1 MSANRNSIKAFVA
14 SEREKNPFGQTAKT
28 LEQRP
33 KSSSSSNA
41 KSRSSLGSKMRK
53 STGKSA
59 LTRSNAKSQPR
70 GQTGL
75 LPGKNG
81 LLDDEGDT
89 DEVEKEMMML
99 EQVLMV
105 DQVES
110 GSPVLDDASDG
121 KREQRTQ
128 PRQSNERT
136 GSGERL
142 PRTGL
147 RSLKKQKNSD
157 IERSLVRLNHSFRP
171 LPNYSHKEQPA
182 IQGSQKRRRPQSH
195 LKSSQY
201 SRSDSKR
208 RVKSSQGSRHQYDR
222 R

>member
-1 MSANRNSIKAFVA
+1 MSANRNSIKAFVV

-75 LPGKNG
+75 RPDKNG

-110 GSPVLDDASDG
+110 SSPMLDDASDG
-121 KREQRTQ
+121 KREQRMQ
-128 PRQSNERT
+128 PR
-136 GSGERL
+136 
-142 PRTGL
+142 
-147 RSLKKQKNSD
+147 
-157 IERSLVRLNHSFRP
+157 
-171 LPNYSHKEQPA
+171 
-182 IQGSQKRRRPQSH
+182 
-195 LKSSQY
+195 
-201 SRSDSKR
+201 
-208 RVKSSQGSRHQYDR
+208 
-222 R
+222 